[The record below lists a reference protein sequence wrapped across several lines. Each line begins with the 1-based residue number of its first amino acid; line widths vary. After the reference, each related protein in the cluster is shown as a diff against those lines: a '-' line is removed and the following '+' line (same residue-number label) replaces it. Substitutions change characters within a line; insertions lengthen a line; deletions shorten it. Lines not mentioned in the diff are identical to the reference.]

1 MARLGVP
8 RKVGFHMDE
17 RQLLERYEALG
28 DEHDYLAAKP
38 LFERALAERSDT
50 DLLLQYGYL
59 LECHGRNELRQ
70 AVGKYEQAIEL
81 NPQADKPVYQ
91 LISAYTG
98 LREPERAVALSEAR
112 LAAAPGDLREH
123 RFLASA
129 YLLACD
135 YEKAKA
141 IIEAGLVLAA
151 DDAKLIA
158 DRGELKAATGDPD
171 GALADW
177 ANALELDPNDIGAL
191 YSSAFLLER
200 EGRIANAIE
209 AWESIFDSAEVRG
222 NTHDT
227 DWPKRELERLTEAQ

>member
-59 LECHGRNELRQ
+59 LECHSRNELRQ

-209 AWESIFDSAEVRG
+209 AWESIFDWAEVRG
-222 NTHDT
+222 NTLDT
-227 DWPKRELERLTEAQ
+227 EWPKRELERLTEAQ

>member
-1 MARLGVP
+1 
-8 RKVGFHMDE
+8 MDE

-28 DEHDYLAAKP
+28 NEHDFLAAKP
-38 LFERALAERSDT
+38 LFERAIAERPDA

-70 AVGKYEQAIEL
+70 AVAQYERAIDL
-81 NPQADKPVYQ
+81 DPHSDKPVYQ
-91 LISAYTG
+91 LISACTG
-98 LREPERAVALSEAR
+98 LREPERAVAYCEAR
-112 LAAAPGDLREH
+112 LAAAPTELREH

-129 YLLACD
+129 YLLARD
-135 YEKAKA
+135 YDNAKS
-141 IIEAGLVLAA
+141 IIEAGLTLKA

-177 ANALELDPNDIGAL
+177 ANALELDTDDIGPL

-200 EGRIANAIE
+200 EGRVAEAIE
-209 AWESIFDSAEVRG
+209 AWRSIIEWSEARG
-222 NTHDT
+222 NTLDT
-227 DWPKRELERLTEAQ
+227 EWPKREIERLKAA